1 MTTDNP
7 VNGFPPPPPKGD
19 EEAPELVQVG
29 TLPWF
34 WFLVLFYYFYSVFTG
49 SSCFCCCC
57 VPVLRIGT
65 QI

>member
-29 TLPWF
+29 ILLYLGFVF
-34 WFLVLFYYFYSVFTG
+34 WCCFIIFILCLLVALVFAA
-49 SSCFCCCC
+49 
-57 VPVLRIGT
+57 VV
-65 QI
+65 

>member
-34 WFLVLFYYFYSVFTG
+34 WFFGVVLLFL
-49 SSCFCCCC
+49 FC
-57 VPVLRIGT
+57 VYW
-65 QI
+65 